1 MSSRDMENWM
11 WSEAVR
17 MLDRAER
24 MQRHFFQPG
33 SGNRPSRW
41 EPPVDVYETED
52 HLWVVTALPGVAP
65 ERVSVQVQQGVL
77 LVAGERRLPEAV
89 HSGRMHRVEIP
100 AGRFERR
107 LVLPPRPLE
116 LAHHELRD
124 GCLYLG
130 FRKL

>member
-17 MLDRAER
+17 MLERAER
-24 MQRHFFQPG
+24 MQRRFIQPSAG
-33 SGNRPSRW
+33 SRPSRW
-41 EPPVDVYETED
+41 EPPVDVYETD
-52 HLWVVTALPGVAP
+52 DRLWVVMALPGVAP
-65 ERVSVQVQQGVL
+65 ERVSVQVAQGVL
-77 LVAGERRLPEAV
+77 IVAGERRRPEVA
-89 HSGRMHRVEIP
+89 HRGHMHRVEIP

-107 LVLPPRPLE
+107 LALPPRPLE
-116 LAHHELRD
+116 LALHELVD

>member
-24 MQRHFFQPG
+24 MQRHFLQPG
-33 SGNRPSRW
+33 SGNRPCRW
-41 EPPVDVYETED
+41 EPPVDVYETD
-52 HLWVVTALPGVAP
+52 DRLWVVAALPGVAA
-65 ERVSVQVQQGVL
+65 ERISVQVQQGVL
-77 LVAGERRLPEAV
+77 IVAGERRLPEAV
-89 HSGRMHRVEIP
+89 HRGRLHRVEIP

-107 LVLPPRPLE
+107 LVLPPYPLE
-116 LAHHELRD
+116 LAHHELLD